1 MLQFTPQHTLV
12 LNLKRDTLSGIDD
25 HTERK
30 SLELRVLFCNLHEL
44 IVFFERNVM
53 C

>member
-1 MLQFTPQHTLV
+1 MLQFTPEHTLV
-12 LNLKRDTLSGIDD
+12 LNLKRDTRSDVDD
-25 HTERK
+25 HPERK

-44 IVFFERNVM
+44 IVFFEKNVI